1 MVDYIQLAAG
11 IAGFGPAMAL
21 LYFTLR
27 NYTYPK
33 IEKPFFDDRKLFA
46 FFALG
51 VVLGMLIWAF
61 ENWGQ
66 LISSSYTILL
76 LIMGFALMEE
86 LMKLVILNFPRFQK
100 KVDTA
105 FYGLSMGLGIAAT
118 YTFASVYV
126 FLINPDFGGKPQVVD
141 VAAASMLGVL
151 FVLLHGSTTTLIG
164 IGVARGDVNGY
175 FPEALLIHIA
185 FGLLYESF
193 YAGILSEPWNLIGLV
208 GAAAVAFYG
217 YRKIHTL
224 SLPVLIQD
232 AKRLSQK
239 AEQKKKMAA

>member
-1 MVDYIQLAAG
+1 MVDFIQLAAG
-11 IAGFGPAMAL
+11 ILGFGPAMTL

-33 IEKPFFDDRKLFA
+33 VEKPFFDDRKLFA

-51 VVLGMLIWAF
+51 VVLGMLIYAF
-61 ENWGQ
+61 ETWGE
-66 LISSSYTILL
+66 LISSPYTILL

-86 LMKLVILNFPRFQK
+86 LMKLVILNFQRFQK

-126 FLINPDFGGKPQVVD
+126 VLNGIVGKPQVVD
-141 VAAASMLGVL
+141 LVVVSMLGLL

-175 FPEALLIHIA
+175 FPEALLIHIGFA
-185 FGLLYESF
+185 LMYESVF
-193 YAGILSEPWNLIGLV
+193 AGIISEPWNLIGLV
-208 GAAAVAFYG
+208 GAAAVAVYG

-239 AEQKKKMAA
+239 AAQKKKVAA

>member
-1 MVDYIQLAAG
+1 MVDFIQLAAG
-11 IAGFGPAMAL
+11 ILGFGPAMSL

-33 IEKPFFDDRKLFA
+33 VEKPFFDDRKLFA

-51 VVLGMLIWAF
+51 VVLGMVIYAF
-61 ENWGQ
+61 EAWGG
-66 LISSSYTILL
+66 LISSSYTVLL

-118 YTFASVYV
+118 YAFALVYV
-126 FLINPDFGGKPQVVD
+126 FLTDIGGKPQVADIVEGAMFA
-141 VAAASMLGVL
+141 VM

-175 FPEALLIHIA
+175 FPEALLIHIG
-185 FGLLYESF
+185 FVMMYESF
-193 YAGILSEPWNLIGLV
+193 FAGIISEPWNLIGLV
-208 GAAAVAFYG
+208 GAAAIAAYG

-232 AKRLSQK
+232 AKRLAQK
-239 AEQKKKMAA
+239 AAQKKKAVA

>member
-27 NYTYPK
+27 KYTYPK

-51 VVLGMLIWAF
+51 VVLGMVIYAF
-61 ENWGQ
+61 EAWGS

-126 FLINPDFGGKPQVVD
+126 FLNDLAGKPQVADLV
-141 VAAASMLGVL
+141 AASMLGVL

-175 FPEALLIHIA
+175 FPEALLIHVA

-193 YAGILSEPWNLIGLV
+193 FAGILSEPWNLIGLV

>member
-1 MVDYIQLAAG
+1 MVDFIQLAAG
-11 IAGFGPAMAL
+11 ILGFGPAMTL

-33 IEKPFFDDRKLFA
+33 VEKPFFDDRKLFA

-51 VVLGMLIWAF
+51 VVLGMLIYAF
-61 ENWGQ
+61 ETWGE
-66 LISSSYTILL
+66 LISSPYTILL

-126 FLINPDFGGKPQVVD
+126 VLNGIEGKPQVADLV
-141 VAAASMLGVL
+141 VVSMLGLL

-175 FPEALLIHIA
+175 FPEALLIHIGFA
-185 FGLLYESF
+185 LMYESF
-193 YAGILSEPWNLIGLV
+193 FAGILSEPWNLIGLV
-208 GAAAVAFYG
+208 GAAAIAVYG
-217 YRKIHTL
+217 YRKVHTL
-224 SLPVLIQD
+224 SLPVLVQD

-239 AEQKKKMAA
+239 AAQKIKVEA

>member
-1 MVDYIQLAAG
+1 MVDFIQLAAG
-11 IAGFGPAMAL
+11 ILGFGPAMSL
-21 LYFTLR
+21 LYFTLKD
-27 NYTYPK
+27 YTYPK
-33 IEKPFFDDRKLFA
+33 VEKPFFDDRKLFA

-51 VVLGMLIWAF
+51 VVLGMVIYAF
-61 ENWGQ
+61 EAWGRV
-66 LISSSYTILL
+66 ISSPYTILL

-118 YTFASVYV
+118 YTFATVYV
-126 FLINPDFGGKPQVVD
+126 FLSDNGGKLQVED
-141 VAAASMLGVL
+141 VAIAAMLGLL

-185 FGLLYESF
+185 FALM
-193 YAGILSEPWNLIGLV
+193 YAAPPPWNLVGLV
-208 GAAAVAFYG
+208 GAAAVVVYG

-239 AEQKKKMAA
+239 AAQKKKVVA

>member
-1 MVDYIQLAAG
+1 MVDFIQLAAG
-11 IAGFGPAMAL
+11 ILGFGPAMTL

-33 IEKPFFDDRKLFA
+33 VEKPFFDDRKLFA

-51 VVLGMLIWAF
+51 VVLGMLIYAF
-61 ENWGQ
+61 ETWGE
-66 LISSSYTILL
+66 LISSPYTILL

-126 FLINPDFGGKPQVVD
+126 VLNGIEGKPQVADLV
-141 VAAASMLGVL
+141 VVPMLGVL

-175 FPEALLIHIA
+175 FPEALLIHIGFA
-185 FGLLYESF
+185 LMYESF
-193 YAGILSEPWNLIGLV
+193 FAGILSEPWNLIGLV
-208 GAAAVAFYG
+208 GAAAIAVYG
-217 YRKIHTL
+217 YRKVHTL
-224 SLPVLIQD
+224 SLPVLVQD

-239 AEQKKKMAA
+239 AAQKIKVEA

>member
-1 MVDYIQLAAG
+1 MVDFLQLAAG
-11 IAGFGPAMAL
+11 MMGFGPAMTL
-21 LYFTLR
+21 LFFTLR

-33 IEKPFFDDRKLFA
+33 VEKPFFDDRKLFA

-51 VVLGMLIWAF
+51 VVLGMVIYAF
-61 ENWGQ
+61 ETWGQ

-105 FYGLSMGLGIAAT
+105 FYGLAMGLGIAAT
-118 YTFASVYV
+118 YTFAQVYV
-126 FLINPDFGGKPQVVD
+126 FLNDLGGKPQAVELAF
-141 VAAASMLGVL
+141 AAILGLL

-175 FPEALLIHIA
+175 FPEALLIHIGFA
-185 FGLLYESF
+185 LMYESF
-193 YAGILSEPWNLIGLV
+193 FIISEPWNLIGIA

-239 AEQKKKMAA
+239 AAQKKRVVD